1 MSDTAQNSPTTGAP
15 AAPPQWVPPAISAGT
30 LLRQAR
36 EAQGLHI
43 ESLAASLKMSVA
55 KLQALEADNFV
66 NFPDVSFVRVFAA
79 SVCRSLK
86 VDAAPILAAL
96 PPSAELTLG
105 PYSEGINAKLRDER
119 NASIF
124 SLLGGKRITLAV
136 VALLLGAL
144 WLFFLPQRTEPDATT
159 PEGDTPVVEAPAE
172 AAPAAPPP
180 APIPEPAPPSSAVAA
195 PAPSLP
201 LPAKAPEV
209 LTAPKSVLPPVP
221 TPVPNAVPVE
231 IKPPLPKPPEN
242 TAPVAPVAL
251 VAPVSAATP
260 APALPDGVVVFNA
273 RASSWIHVRNPK
285 GATVLQR
292 VLASGESVAITHPP
306 PLSVVV
312 GRADMTDVYVRGARF
327 DIAALSKENIAKFE
341 VK

>member
-15 AAPPQWVPPAISAGT
+15 AAPQWVPPAISAGT

-43 ESLAASLKMSVA
+43 ESLAASLKMPVA

-66 NFPDVSFVRVFAA
+66 GFPDVSFVRVFAA
-79 SVCRSLK
+79 SVCRNLK

-96 PPSAELTLG
+96 PPSAQPTLG

-172 AAPAAPPP
+172 VAPAAPP
-180 APIPEPAPPSSAVAA
+180 APIPEPAPPSSTVAVPASPVPP
-195 PAPSLP
+195 PAP
-201 LPAKAPEV
+201 
-209 LTAPKSVLPPVP
+209 TA
-221 TPVPNAVPVE
+221 TPVE

-242 TAPVAPVAL
+242 HTSTAPVTPV
-251 VAPVSAATP
+251 VPVSAATTP